1 MRGLTPNRGKC
12 VIYYPRAAAGDAHGQ
27 PQVLGEVVGQDGEG
41 GHRQI
46 ILKISLK
53 LPNIFVPKLC
63 FTRVVRTSR
72 QMAANTQ
79 WNSFLKPLKGD
90 PVNSEITYL

>member
-1 MRGLTPNRGKC
+1 MRSLTSNRGKC

-27 PQVLGEVVGQDGEG
+27 PQVRGEVVGQDGEG

-53 LPNIFVPKLC
+53 LPNIFVPMLC
-63 FTRVVRTSR
+63 FTRVVRTR
-72 QMAANTQ
+72 LCQYLEE
-79 WNSFLKPLKGD
+79 SFLGKVPMIL
-90 PVNSEITYL
+90 SCIWT